1 MKKIFTITMF
11 ALLFFACQS
20 DTKQTESNETPVVAA
35 VQHDDHA
42 GHNHATDAPKHH
54 KASSLSPYIG
64 KWTYYHAIKDTDYY
78 KGRYIDLKGDGT
90 FTSGVNDKQTNTGSW
105 TLDEEKSYLDF
116 DYADNSVDRDEQWKS
131 QKNTPDVIIL
141 IGNAPKNN
149 TGNQIKLERVVQE

>member
-1 MKKIFTITMF
+1 MKKVFTITLLAF
-11 ALLFFACQS
+11 LFFACQS
-20 DTKQTESNETPVVAA
+20 DTQQTASNETADA
-35 VQHDDHA
+35 HAGHDHDDHA
-42 GHNHATDAPKHH
+42 GHDHGAPKHH

-90 FTSGVNDKQTNTGSW
+90 FTSGIN
-105 TLDEEKSYLDF
+105 YLDL

-141 IGNAPKNN
+141 IGNAPKNDS
-149 TGNQIKLERVVQE
+149 GNQIKLERVVQ